1 MALSPLI
8 VKAAAALLTSEKGRK
23 GVGFLLVAIF
33 APVILIAAILC
44 STTSGGAEHNNSA
57 VEASFYGVTYSEGV
71 PDEFRTHIAD
81 MQTAFSLLD
90 SAVVEANATMTDG
103 NRLDPI
109 QVKAI
114 FYALCFGEDA
124 PSQRAADQFVDCFFI
139 TEQRT
144 RTVTVELEDGSVI
157 EQEEPY
163 TATVPLSL
171 AAAYENLAA
180 KFSRT
185 ITDEDK
191 ENAAH
196 IYTMIAGNANG
207 SDGTGASGGTIQIDY
222 GYGSGSTELDTSQ
235 FTNPAGKNADDL
247 VQYAL
252 HAYQEHWGYVWGT
265 FGLVLTESLFE
276 AKLAQYPDALAGNAD
291 FIRQTWVGGRTT
303 DCVGLIKGYGWLDAG
318 TEEIVYNSNG
328 MPDISANEMYHSATV
343 SGPIDTIPETPGLAV
358 WHDGHIGVYIGNG
371 EVVEAMGT
379 RYGVVK
385 TKLEGARW
393 THWLKIPYISYD

>member
-1 MALSPLI
+1 MSMSAI
-8 VKAAAALLTSEKGRK
+8 AARVAAALLTSEKGRK

-44 STTSGGAEHNNSA
+44 SATSGGADHNNLA
-57 VEASFYGVTYSEGV
+57 VEASFYGTSFTDSV
-71 PDEFRTHIAD
+71 PAEFQTHITD
-81 MQTAFSLLD
+81 MQTAFSFLD
-90 SAVVEANATMTDG
+90 QAVAEANATMTDG

-114 FYALCFGEDA
+114 FYALCFGENA
-124 PSQRAADQFVDCFFI
+124 PSQRAADRFVDCFFI

-144 RTVTVELEDGSVI
+144 RTVVVELEDGSII

-171 AAAYENLAA
+171 AAAYENLAV
-180 KFSRT
+180 KLGKT

-222 GYGSGSTELDTSQ
+222 GYGGSTELDTSQ

-247 VQYAL
+247 VQYTI
-252 HAYQEHWGYVWGT
+252 HAYEERWGYVWGT

-303 DCVGLIKGYGWLDAG
+303 DCVGLIKGYGWLDG
-318 TEEIVYNSNG
+318 ETMEIQYGSNG
-328 MPDISANEMYHSATV
+328 MPDIGANEMYYNAVRKGAIQTM
-343 SGPIDTIPETPGLAV
+343 PDTPGLAV
-358 WHDGHIGVYIGNG
+358 WKPGHIGVYIGNG
-371 EVVEAMGT
+371 EVIEAMGT
-379 RYGVVK
+379 KYGVVK
-385 TKLEGARW
+385 TQLEGRGW
-393 THWLKIPYISYD
+393 THWLEIPYINYD

>member
-1 MALSPLI
+1 MVVSPMLI
-8 VKAAAALLTSEKGRK
+8 KVAAALLTSEKGRK

-33 APVILIAAILC
+33 APVLLIAAILC
-44 STTSGGAEHNNSA
+44 SAASGGAEHNNFA
-57 VEASFYGVTYSEGV
+57 VEASFYGVTHDGEM
-71 PDEFRTHIAD
+71 PAAFRTHIAD
-81 MQTAFSLLD
+81 MQTAFTLLD
-90 SAVVEANATMTDG
+90 SAVADANAAMADG

-114 FYALCFGEDA
+114 FYALCFGESA
-124 PSQRAADQFVDCFFI
+124 PSQRAADRFVDCFFI

-144 RTVTVELEDGSVI
+144 RTVTIELEDGSVI

-163 TATVPLSL
+163 TATAPLSL

-180 KFSRT
+180 KLGRAV
-185 ITDEDK
+185 TDEDK

-222 GYGSGSTELDTSQ
+222 GSGTGSTELDTSG

-247 VQYAL
+247 VQYAI

-303 DCVGLIKGYGWLDAG
+303 DCVGLIKGYGWLDAE
-318 TEEIVYNSNG
+318 TEEIVYNTNG
-328 MPDISANEMYHSATV
+328 MPDITANEMYHSATV

>member
-1 MALSPLI
+1 MAVSPLLL
-8 VKAAAALLTSEKGRK
+8 KAVAALLTNEKGRK

-33 APVILIAAILC
+33 APVLLIAAILC
-44 STTSGGAEHNNSA
+44 SAASGGAEHNNFA
-57 VEASFYGVTYSEGV
+57 VEASFYGVTHDGEM
-71 PDEFRTHIAD
+71 PAAFRTHIAD
-81 MQTAFSLLD
+81 MQTAFTLLD
-90 SAVVEANATMTDG
+90 SAVADANAAMADG

-114 FYALCFGEDA
+114 FYALCFGESA
-124 PSQRAADQFVDCFFI
+124 PSQRAADRFVDCFFI

-144 RTVTVELEDGSVI
+144 RGVTVELEDGSII
-157 EQEEPY
+157 EQEETY

-180 KFSRT
+180 KLGRT
-185 ITDEDK
+185 VTDEDK

-207 SDGTGASGGTIQIDY
+207 SDGTGASGGAIQIDY

-235 FTNPAGKNADDL
+235 FTNPTGKNADDL

-265 FGLVLTESLFE
+265 FGHVLTESLFE
-276 AKLAQYPDALAGNAD
+276 AKLAQYPDALAGNAE

-303 DCVGLIKGYGWLDAG
+303 DCVGLIKGYGWLDAE
-318 TEEIVYNSNG
+318 TEGIVYNTNG
-328 MPDISANEMYHSATV
+328 MPDITANEMYHAATV
-343 SGPIDTIPETPGLAV
+343 SGTIDTIPETPGLAV